1 MDLPLLMCG
10 SARPEHI
17 KAFDQARAASWS
29 LVISQLATFP
39 QIKESLL
46 DALSREHVALTWSAQ
61 ALPSNQ
67 DNSHTLAAHNSEQR
81 ALQRVISSIS
91 SSGLSAAPAAP
102 NPYS

>member
-10 SARPEHI
+10 SARPEH
-17 KAFDQARAASWS
+17 KEAFDKARAASWS
-29 LVISQLATFP
+29 LVLSQLATHP
-39 QIKESLL
+39 AVKEALL
-46 DALSREHVALTWSAQ
+46 DALSREHVALTWAAQ
-61 ALPSNQ
+61 SLPSNQ
-67 DNSHTLAAHNSEQR
+67 DNSHILAASNSEQR